1 MSNKRNSSFELLRI
15 VSMYLIVLH
24 HFVVHGNT
32 DIGGVYP
39 LKKFTMLCMTIGG
52 KVGVD
57 VFVMIGAYF
66 LVGKSFKFKRVVKLI
81 LMIIFYTWAIYIIL
95 KLLNYNLQYQWYEIW
110 LPVPGTYWFA
120 GSYIVLL
127 FMAPVLNL
135 VIENITQEQYR
146 NILYF
151 LTLIFVLIP
160 TFIIPNI
167 VDLGLSHSELGNSTV
182 SIFIYLYLLIGYIRK
197 YPSKFTN
204 SIITNLLFLML
215 GLIVSGAFL
224 GLGSIYWNDNQQIPV
239 YVMNSLSSNSFFVVW
254 ISLGLI
260 LVFKNIPP
268 FTSRIINVVAGGTFA
283 VYLIHD
289 NQFIRGI
296 LWGKVNNSQYQSS
309 SNFLIHGLE
318 ISLLTLIICIVIELV
333 RQIFFNR
340 AFGIIEKKL
349 GDLLDR
355 KLGSKKDY

>member
-1 MSNKRNSSFELLRI
+1 
-15 VSMYLIVLH
+15 
-24 HFVVHGNT
+24 
-32 DIGGVYP
+32 
-39 LKKFTMLCMTIGG
+39 MTIGG

-57 VFVMIGAYF
+57 VFAMIGAYF
-66 LVGKSFKFKRVVKLI
+66 LIDKSFKFKRIVKLT
-81 LMIIFYTWAIYIIL
+81 LMIVFYTWVIYAIL
-95 KLLNYNLQYQWYEIW
+95 KLSNYNLQYQWYELW

-127 FMAPVLNL
+127 FITPVLNL

-167 VDLGLSHSELGNSTV
+167 IDLGLSHSELGNSTV
-182 SIFIYLYLLIGYIRK
+182 S
-197 YPSKFTN
+197 
-204 SIITNLLFLML
+204 
-215 GLIVSGAFL
+215 
-224 GLGSIYWNDNQQIPV
+224 
-239 YVMNSLSSNSFFVVW
+239 
-254 ISLGLI
+254 
-260 LVFKNIPP
+260 
-268 FTSRIINVVAGGTFA
+268 TFA

-318 ISLLTLIICIVIELV
+318 VSLLTLVICIVIELV

-340 AFGIIEKKL
+340 IFGIIEEKL
-349 GDLLDR
+349 GDLLSK

>member
-1 MSNKRNSSFELLRI
+1 
-15 VSMYLIVLH
+15 
-24 HFVVHGNT
+24 
-32 DIGGVYP
+32 
-39 LKKFTMLCMTIGG
+39 MTIGG

-57 VFVMIGAYF
+57 VFVMIGSYF
-66 LVGKSFKFKRVVKLI
+66 LIDKSFKFKRIVKLT
-81 LMIIFYTWAIYIIL
+81 LMIVFYTWVIYAIL
-95 KLLNYNLQYQWYEIW
+95 KLSNYNLQYQWYELW

-127 FMAPVLNL
+127 FITPVLNL

-160 TFIIPNI
+160 TFIILNI
-167 VDLGLSHSELGNSTV
+167 IDLGLSHSELGNSTV
-182 SIFIYLYLLIGYIRK
+182 STFVYLYLLIGYIRK
-197 YPSKFTN
+197 YPNKFTN
-204 SIITNLLFLML
+204 SIIDNLLFLML
-215 GLIVSGAFL
+215 GIMMSGVFL

-268 FTSRIINVVAGGTFA
+268 FTSRIINIVAGGTFA

-296 LWGKVNNSQYQSS
+296 LWGKVNNFQYQSS

-318 ISLLTLIICIVIELV
+318 VSLLTLVICIVIELV

-340 AFGIIEKKL
+340 IFGIIEEKL
-349 GDLLDR
+349 GDLLSK